1 MTCIILFVDG
11 VDVVAKRRE
20 NAQKDMELRV
30 VSQLISSIDELNAA
44 GFTEGEAGGGG
55 GGGGGQEGVFVVGAT
70 SRLEAIDP
78 ALRTGRRLG
87 REIAMGIPDERA
99 RQKILEVS
107 I

>member
-55 GGGGGQEGVFVVGAT
+55 GGGQEGVFVVGAT

>member
-1 MTCIILFVDG
+1 M
-11 VDVVAKRRE
+11 DVVAKRRE

-44 GFTEGEAGGGG
+44 GFAGGEGG
-55 GGGGGQEGVFVVGAT
+55 ATGGQEGVFVVGAT